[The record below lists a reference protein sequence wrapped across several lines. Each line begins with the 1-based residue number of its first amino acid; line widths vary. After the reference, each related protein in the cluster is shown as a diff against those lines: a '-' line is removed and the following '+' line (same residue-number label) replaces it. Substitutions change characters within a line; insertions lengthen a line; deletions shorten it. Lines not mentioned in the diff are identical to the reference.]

1 MAESEERKHARREW
15 AKKNRAQSSAT
26 RRRWAL
32 ANPERTRELRAA
44 YRARHLTELTAK
56 NAKWRAENPEKI
68 RDINLRRQGWTLQA
82 FNDALKAQDFKC
94 AICKT
99 DLRLLPQKQVHADH
113 CHLSGLR
120 RGVLCHHCNTG
131 LGAFRD
137 ETSLLTA
144 ARLYLLEK
152 R

>member
-1 MAESEERKHARREW
+1 MAESEERKKYRRDWARAHK
-15 AKKNRAQSSAT
+15 AKGTAAARQWRIAH
-26 RRRWAL
+26 
-32 ANPERTRELRAA
+32 PERSKELAREYRERNKEAVAARNAAWQRA
-44 YRARHLTELTAK
+44 HPDKVK
-56 NAKWRAENPEKI
+56 NN
-68 RDINLRRQGWTLQA
+68 NLRRLGWTLQA
-82 FNDALKAQDFKC
+82 FNEALAVQGFCC

-137 ETSLLTA
+137 ETSLLSA